1 MADFHTTSNEE
12 LCIDRLRKDGF
23 GYKQPDFSDSD
34 FPKYLVLRVALARA
48 LQSNKIALDSPQ
60 WDSKRLSGD
69 KGKEYHLEQLT
80 GKGKGKQEGKQEDFD
95 MLIRSL
101 LYIQHKEELERDNI
115 DIFGSDK
122 EYTEILSKYI
132 KRGLYEIYHSWK
144 NNDCIY
150 QWCLDN
156 LALQAMQTHIK
167 KESEN
172 VLSADNAYFERL
184 QKYFRGFAINIQLIN
199 EEDSYRHHICK
210 IELTDPSKIQHFE
223 SKSKY
228 LDKELGQ
235 TVLVEAVEQMSRT
248 YNIQIAKPQE
258 QWQNL
263 GLQEFKA
270 GLAELKRH
278 DFKLGIYAGNDID
291 KEMLCFDLAQ
301 APHCFV
307 AGTTGSGKTKFIQ
320 TMIVCLLQNPNV
332 EITVIDPKQG
342 IDFRIF
348 MPKIRFITDLEEV
361 RDYLD
366 EKIAEMESRFV
377 QMSEA
382 QSDDIVKLGLRYEVI
397 IIDELKDLIDQEKK
411 KELSTPLGRLAQKA
425 RQAGIHLIL
434 GTQRPDSAS
443 FSGILRSN
451 IPSRI
456 ALKVQK
462 STESKIILDEVGAE
476 KLLGYGDMLVKMA
489 NMPKPKHIFS
499 TLLQPDDIKSLI

>member
-48 LQSNKIALDSPQ
+48 LQSSKIALDSPQ
-60 WDSKRLSGD
+60 WDSKKLSGD

-235 TVLVEAVEQMSRT
+235 TVLVEAVEGMPRT

-263 GLQEFKA
+263 GVAEFKA

-291 KEMLCFDLAQ
+291 KKMLCFDLAQ

-307 AGTTGSGKTKFIQ
+307 AGTTGSGKTRFIQ

-332 EITVIDPKQG
+332 EIVVIDPKRG

-348 MPKIRFITDLEEV
+348 EPKIELIADTQKAGDIIDSLI
-361 RDYLD
+361 D
-366 EKIAEMESRFV
+366 EMNERNE
-377 QMSEA
+377 QMSK
-382 QSDDIVKLGLRYEVI
+382 SGVDIVALGFKFKVL
-397 IIDELKDLIDQEKK
+397 IIDELNNLVENDKSIKDR
-411 KELSTPLGRLAQKA
+411 LSRLAEMA
-425 RQAGIHLIL
+425 RQAGIHLVL
-434 GTQRPDSAS
+434 GTQRPD
-443 FSGILRSN
+443 GTLLKGLRNN
-451 IPSRI
+451 IDGKI
-456 ALKVQK
+456 ALRVSKE
-462 STESKIILDEVGAE
+462 SESKIILDESGAE

-489 NMPKPKHIFS
+489 NMSKPKHIFS
-499 TLLQPDDIKSLI
+499 TLLQPDDIKILV

>member
-12 LCIDRLRKDGF
+12 LCIDRLRRDGF
-23 GYKQPDFSDSD
+23 GYKQPDFSDTD
-34 FPKYLVLRVALARA
+34 FPKYLVLRVALAKA
-48 LQSNKIALDSPQ
+48 LQSSKIALDSPQ

-80 GKGKGKQEGKQEDFD
+80 GKGKGKQDGKQEDFD

-101 LYIQHKEELERDNI
+101 LYIQHKEEIERDNI
-115 DIFGSDK
+115 DIFGNDK

-172 VLSADNAYFERL
+172 VPSADNAYFERL
-184 QKYFRGFAINIQLIN
+184 QKYFRGFAININLVN

-235 TVLVEAVEQMSRT
+235 TVLIEAVEGMPRT

-258 QWQNL
+258 QWQDL
-263 GLQEFKA
+263 GVAEFKA

-291 KEMLCFDLAQ
+291 KKSLCFDLAN

-307 AGTTGSGKTKFIQ
+307 AGTTGSGKTRFIQ

-332 EITVIDPKQG
+332 EITVIDPKRG

-348 MPKIRFITDLEEV
+348 EPKIELIADMQKAGDIIDSLI
-361 RDYLD
+361 D
-366 EKIAEMESRFV
+366 EMNERND
-377 QMSEA
+377 QMSKSGA
-382 QSDDIVKLGLRYEVI
+382 DIVALGFKFKVL
-397 IIDELKDLIDQEKK
+397 IIDELNNLVENDKSIKDR
-411 KELSTPLGRLAQKA
+411 LSRLAEMA
-425 RQAGIHLIL
+425 RQAGIHLVL
-434 GTQRPDSAS
+434 GTQRPD
-443 FSGILRSN
+443 GTLLKGLRNN
-451 IPSRI
+451 IDGKI
-456 ALKVQK
+456 ALRVSKE
-462 STESKIILDEVGAE
+462 SESKIILDASGAE
-476 KLLGYGDMLVKMA
+476 KLLGKGDMLVKMA
-489 NMPKPKHIFS
+489 DMPKPKHIFS